1 MGNVYGKNHL
11 FVTEK
16 CKTFFLEM
24 SIRLFVFVPVYQ
36 GEVGAGADVNSVNI
50 TLVSLQI
57 LGYVNEVRIVIIV

>member
-1 MGNVYGKNHL
+1 MGNVYDKNHP

-16 CKTFFLEM
+16 WKTFFLEL
-24 SIRLFVFVPVYQ
+24 SVRLFVFVPVYQ
-36 GEVGAGADVNSVNI
+36 GEVGAGVDVNSVNI

>member
-1 MGNVYGKNHL
+1 MGNVYDKNHP

-16 CKTFFLEM
+16 CKFFFLEM

-36 GEVGAGADVNSVNI
+36 GDVGVGVDVNYVNI

-57 LGYVNEVRIVIIV
+57 LGYVNEARIVIIV